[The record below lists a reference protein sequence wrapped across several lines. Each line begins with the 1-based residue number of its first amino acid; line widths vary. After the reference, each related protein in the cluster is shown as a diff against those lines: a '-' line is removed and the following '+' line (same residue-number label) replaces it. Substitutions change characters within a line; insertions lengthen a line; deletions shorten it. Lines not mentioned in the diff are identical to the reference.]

1 MKFLSPRLLIVLAV
15 VAALGAAFWWFSRPK
30 PIPVVLKEVG
40 QGRVEATIANTRAGS
55 VEACQR
61 TRLSTIIG
69 GRIEILAVKEGDRV
83 KKGQLLLKLW
93 NDDQKAQQTLAD
105 TQVELARRRVTEA
118 CTVAA
123 NAQREAE
130 RNAGLR
136 QQGFISASREDTLRT
151 DAAARAAACETAKA
165 DVRQSQARLAATHV
179 EERRIVLIAP
189 FDGTVAKIVGEL
201 GEYST
206 PSPPGVPTPPAID
219 LIDES
224 CLYVKA
230 PMDEIDAPRIKLGLP
245 VRIKM
250 DAFAKRDFPGKVRRV
265 APYVTAVEK
274 QARTVDVEVDFASPE
289 DEKGLL
295 VGYSADV
302 EIVLETKD
310 NTLRVPTSALQEG
323 GKVLLFR
330 PEDGVLEERKV
341 KAGIAN
347 WEYTEVLE
355 GLAAGD
361 RIVVSLEKEGVK
373 AGVRAVADDKAAK
386 K

>member
-1 MKFLSPRLLIVLAV
+1 
-15 VAALGAAFWWFSRPK
+15 
-30 PIPVVLKEVG
+30 
-40 QGRVEATIANTRAGS
+40 
-55 VEACQR
+55 
-61 TRLSTIIG
+61 
-69 GRIEILAVKEGDRV
+69 
-83 KKGQLLLKLW
+83 
-93 NDDQKAQQTLAD
+93 
-105 TQVELARRRVTEA
+105 
-118 CTVAA
+118 
-123 NAQREAE
+123 
-130 RNAGLR
+130 
-136 QQGFISASREDTLRT
+136 
-151 DAAARAAACETAKA
+151 
-165 DVRQSQARLAATHV
+165 
-179 EERRIVLIAP
+179 
-189 FDGTVAKIVGEL
+189 
-201 GEYST
+201 
-206 PSPPGVPTPPAID
+206 
-219 LIDES
+219 
-224 CLYVKA
+224 
-230 PMDEIDAPRIKLGLP
+230 
-245 VRIKM
+245 
-250 DAFAKRDFPGKVRRV
+250 
-265 APYVTAVEK
+265 VTAVEK